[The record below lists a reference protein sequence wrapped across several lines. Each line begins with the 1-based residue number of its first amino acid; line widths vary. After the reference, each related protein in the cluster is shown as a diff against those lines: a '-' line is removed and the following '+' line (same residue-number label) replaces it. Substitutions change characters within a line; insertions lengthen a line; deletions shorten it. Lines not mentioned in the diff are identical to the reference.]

1 MPAHEKITGKFSPIV
16 DPEII
21 LKGFGS
27 QALKTVF
34 YSTALSTEVEDENAG
49 PETSYLGT
57 PVFANIELIPGEY
70 TNKDGDKVPYG
81 EILKNSENGQTFRID
96 TVLMDVS
103 ATKQIIKTNI
113 QGVRGSV
120 KEYISLGDYNIK
132 FRGALVDENGR
143 RYPEEQ
149 ALQLREYLEAET
161 TIGIASRFLN
171 DIFKIDNIVV
181 EDFNFPQV
189 EGFQNMC
196 FFEFTAV
203 SDDPIELTVV
213 SNQFNEGASF

>member
-1 MPAHEKITGKFSPIV
+1 MPAHEKKITGKFTPI
-16 DPEII
+16 DSEIV

-34 YSTALSTEVEDENAG
+34 YSTALSKESEDENAG

-70 TNKDGDKVPYG
+70 TDKDGEKIPYG
-81 EILKNSENGQTFRID
+81 EILKNSDNGQTFRID
-96 TVLMDVS
+96 TVLIDVS

-120 KEYISLGDYNIK
+120 KEYISQGDYQLK

-149 ALQLREYLEAET
+149 ALQLKEYLEAET

-171 DIFKIDNIVV
+171 DIFDVSEIVI

-203 SDDPIELTVV
+203 SDDPIELTVI
-213 SNQFNEGASF
+213 SG